1 MISEIVAEFGQV
13 HAFARARWVRY
24 AEQIHPDFRGVG
36 VIMLQTI
43 SRKGPVT
50 ATELAQLL
58 SMDKAL
64 VSRQV
69 AKLRE
74 LGFIESRHD
83 EADRR
88 SVFLTAS
95 DLGKSTLKGLHQQLS
110 DAYAQ
115 RLKGWP
121 DSDVETLTTLLH
133 RFNAADDC
141 EQPASAE
148 K

>member
-1 MISEIVAEFGQV
+1 MISEVVAEFGQV

-24 AEQIHPDFRGVG
+24 AEQIHPDLRGVG

-69 AKLRE
+69 SKLRE
-74 LGFIESRHD
+74 VGLIESRHD

-88 SVFLTAS
+88 SVFLTATE
-95 DLGKSTLKGLHQQLS
+95 LGKSALMGLHQQLS
-110 DAYAQ
+110 DAYSQ
-115 RLKGWP
+115 RLKGWSE
-121 DSDVETLTTLLH
+121 SDIELLTSLLH

-141 EQPASAE
+141 EQPAN
-148 K
+148 